1 MAAPDAAVG
10 AASVRRRI
18 SGKSATASGPA
29 AEGLGAE
36 GLPNA
41 AGQGGLSSSRLTID
55 EVRKLIP
62 HSYGVCLHKP
72 TQRFQ
77 AAPKKLG
84 GGGSKFLGRFNTF
97 EEATEAVC
105 KFVVENGIDPRSLG
119 TRKRHEG
126 AAPAPA
132 APPAVLEVQAD
143 AASAVQAVDSAQ
155 DGAVANGTTSG
166 SRQCTLDDLEEA
178 PAHWPANVYPLA
190 GADGGES
197 LPQGWRVAMA
207 VRESGRKRCWVDPE
221 GNVCWARKKLDEA
234 VSGPT
239 PPKHRRSGEG
249 MTAVP
254 EPEETKAVVPLAQL
268 AFFEAL
274 DQFKH
279 VEELPNLATAS
290 PRSQPQ
296 VEAASRAS
304 SVAAPAAQ
312 AAAASPPRSK
322 AATAAALAPNDMA
335 AGARQPSAPA
345 KSVAPS
351 AEAAVVGPAPPP
363 GAAGACELSASVSCA
378 ASAAEAGHEAL
389 QQPLAT
395 RGSFLDRLDSLS
407 SLGFARC
414 PRSS

>member
-1 MAAPDAAVG
+1 MAAPDADVA

-18 SGKSATASGPA
+18 SGKSAAVAGPA
-29 AEGLGAE
+29 AEGLGVE
-36 GLPNA
+36 GLHDA

-55 EVRKLIP
+55 EARKLIP
-62 HSYGVCLHKP
+62 HGYGVCLHKP

-77 AAPKKLG
+77 AAPRKLG

-126 AAPAPA
+126 AAPASA
-132 APPAVLEVQAD
+132 APPAVPEVQAD

-166 SRQCTLDDLEEA
+166 
-178 PAHWPANVYPLA
+178 
-190 GADGGES
+190 
-197 LPQGWRVAMA
+197 
-207 VRESGRKRCWVDPE
+207 
-221 GNVCWARKKLDEA
+221 
-234 VSGPT
+234 PT
-239 PPKHRRSGEG
+239 PPKRRRSGEG
-249 MTAVP
+249 MTAAS
-254 EPEETKAVVPLAQL
+254 EPEESKAAVPLAQL

-279 VEELPNLATAS
+279 VEELTNLATAAS
-290 PRSQPQ
+290 RSQPQ
-296 VEAASRAS
+296 APPKVEAASRAPS
-304 SVAAPAAQ
+304 
-312 AAAASPPRSK
+312 AAASVAHAGAAPPPRPR
-322 AATAAALAPNDMA
+322 AATAAAPAPNDVA
-335 AGARQPSAPA
+335 AGARQLPAPA
-345 KSVAPS
+345 MSVGPA
-351 AEAAVVGPAPPP
+351 AEAPPPKLDPLAAAEAPKAAAVGPAPPP
-363 GAAGACELSASVSCA
+363 GAAGARALSASVSCA
-378 ASAAEAGHEAL
+378 ASAAEVGHESL